1 MDKSGCCVVQGA
13 VSYAKIY
20 GEAELLDHLCARIV
34 SNALILSEHPFGNYV
49 VQYVIELRMEAVNGR
64 IVNRLIGNHVG
75 LSMSKYGSN
84 VVEKCLRICGDKEK
98 AVIINE
104 IMNSP
109 QFLDFLQD
117 PYGNYVA
124 QTALKRSEG
133 VLQNK
138 LVNMIQEQYPYLHSH
153 LHGKKVLARTSR
165 SGNNKQLQQ
174 HRAGPSVMMMM

>member
-34 SNALILSEHPFGNYV
+34 SNALNLSEHPFGNYV

-98 AVIINE
+98 AV
-104 IMNSP
+104 
-109 QFLDFLQD
+109 
-117 PYGNYVA
+117 
-124 QTALKRSEG
+124 
-133 VLQNK
+133 
-138 LVNMIQEQYPYLHSH
+138 
-153 LHGKKVLARTSR
+153 
-165 SGNNKQLQQ
+165 
-174 HRAGPSVMMMM
+174 